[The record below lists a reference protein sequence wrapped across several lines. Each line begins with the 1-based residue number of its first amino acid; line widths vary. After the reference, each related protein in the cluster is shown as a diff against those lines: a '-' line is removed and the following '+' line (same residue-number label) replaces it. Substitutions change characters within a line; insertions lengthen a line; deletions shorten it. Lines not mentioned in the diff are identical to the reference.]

1 LAVEAV
7 TVGDVAGRCCG
18 GRLPADAGFE
28 RVTTCHSPDMVL
40 YQRYEQI
47 NRTRRMATK
56 GERSEREYVYCVCDE
71 RSKEQANERE
81 EEDIGV
87 VARITAEAKGKVE
100 KVTGTPVSPPAA
112 HNLLSFALRLKS
124 YKCNTRL
131 VASTSHLQQL

>member
-1 LAVEAV
+1 MNRSTEQ
-7 TVGDVAGRCCG
+7 G
-18 GRLPADAGFE
+18 GWQPKA
-28 RVTTCHSPDMVL
+28 
-40 YQRYEQI
+40 
-47 NRTRRMATK
+47 K
-56 GERSEREYVYCVCDE
+56 GVREYVYCVCDE

-100 KVTGTPVSPPAA
+100 KVTGTPVSPPAV